1 MRLHSIST
9 RCTAGCCCI
18 DKVTIMA
25 FDKKTPDEIKLLT
38 FDFAAKAPDTATLS
52 NPTLSVDSVVYGTG
66 VVGDVSLGT
75 GAVAD
80 LTVQALGTG
89 GIDGSRYRLKAEA
102 DGSNGEHY
110 VVYRDLPVSVRSA
123 VVT

>member
-1 MRLHSIST
+1 
-9 RCTAGCCCI
+9 
-18 DKVTIMA
+18 MA

-38 FDFAAKAPDTATLS
+38 FDFSGKAPDTATLS
-52 NPTLSVDSVVYGTG
+52 NPMLSVDSVVYGTG

-102 DGSNGEHY
+102 DCSNGEHY

-123 VVT
+123 VVV